1 MNLKEEFKNWN
12 LLDWWFKPHD
22 VRFIRAFEWLVCVA
36 MLYYFGN
43 HLQEGEWW
51 LTEKGFH
58 VSAAGT
64 SSHYLTPPPLVP
76 AEWLTPLSIAFYSL
90 GGIYLLG
97 YGRRVLN
104 WVFFA
109 LCVYIQAVDQPS
121 SFTIN
126 RMLII
131 YFLFLGL
138 QPPAEEID
146 RRKMVSGWL
155 IRIFQLTLVFQYF
168 GAGICKWYGGNWMD
182 NVGGGLF
189 ESMNYVIWSQS
200 QGHYK
205 NEISAWAINVWPPFL
220 WGMFAWGALA
230 VETFSP
236 VLFFMKSK
244 PVRHAALFAGFMMHM
259 GIAIL
264 MKDLIYFSL
273 QMVCSYVFFLPESW
287 VVYPFEKIKEKL
299 PFL

>member
-1 MNLKEEFKNWN
+1 
-12 LLDWWFKPHD
+12 
-22 VRFIRAFEWLVCVA
+22 
-36 MLYYFGN
+36 
-43 HLQEGEWW
+43 
-51 LTEKGFH
+51 
-58 VSAAGT
+58 
-64 SSHYLTPPPLVP
+64 
-76 AEWLTPLSIAFYSL
+76 
-90 GGIYLLG
+90 
-97 YGRRVLN
+97 
-104 WVFFA
+104 
-109 LCVYIQAVDQPS
+109 
-121 SFTIN
+121 
-126 RMLII
+126 MLII

-138 QPPAEEID
+138 QPPTEEID
-146 RRKMVSGWL
+146 GRKMVSGWL

-168 GAGICKWYGGNWMD
+168 GAGICKWHGGNWMD

-220 WGMFAWGALA
+220 WGMFAWGTLA

-244 PVRHAALFAGFMMHM
+244 PVRYAALFAGFMMHM

-273 QMVCSYVFFLPESW
+273 QMVCSYVFFLPEAW
-287 VVYPFEKIKEKL
+287 VVWPFEKIKEKL